1 MSRLFRLML
10 GLALALG
17 VLALGAGPA
26 VAKDSTPSSWKITR
40 YDVVATVDSS
50 GTAKVALSI
59 DFDFA
64 RDAGHG
70 PFVTL
75 PLRQQIGGD
84 PDHWR
89 MLDVSNVTATS
100 PSGAAADLQLTS
112 NDDALL
118 VRIGDERRTWTGVQ
132 SYDIAYTIRGLIAPK
147 QAQSGLDEVNWNAVG
162 PGWQVPLRGI
172 TASITGPVP
181 VTKTACFSGESYD
194 TPCQATS
201 AGSSATFATTALDKG
216 EPMQV
221 VAGFPA
227 GTFTGADARIEK
239 RYWVGNM
246 FPLTPATGAATGAAT
261 LLGLSGLWWYLRR
274 NGDRAYAGLTPGV
287 RPAPGAEVPEGR
299 ATAVPVAVAFTP
311 PAGTRP
317 GEVGVLLDATAD
329 GIDVTATIIDLSVR
343 GYLTITP
350 LDKKSYSFVR
360 TGNPQRLDKF
370 ERDVLDRLFDGE
382 HAIDTAGI
390 KARHDTS
397 LMTDT
402 QNDLRERVTND
413 LHWFRGNPLAAQVVA
428 IAVGV
433 ALIVAGV
440 GVGFG
445 LAYAAGYGLVGAALV
460 ITGLGVIA
468 SMRLFSART
477 AEGSVVLAQALGFR
491 RYLETAEAGQI
502 RFEEGIDVFSRYL
515 PWAIVFGVTDHWV
528 KVFQQLA
535 AEGRYSFDSMGWYVG
550 ASLNPHQF
558 ADSMSQFSSSM
569 SSAMTSAT
577 SGSSGGSGFSGGG
590 GFGGGG
596 GGGW

>member
-1 MSRLFRLML
+1 MGRLSRFVL

-50 GTAKVALSI
+50 GTATMHLSL

-64 RDAGHG
+64 QDDGHG

-89 MLDVSNVTATS
+89 MLDVSDVTATS
-100 PSGAAADLQLTS
+100 PSGASADVQLTT

-172 TASITGPVP
+172 TATIIGPVP
-181 VTKTACFSGESYD
+181 VTKTACFRGESYA
-194 TPCQATS
+194 TPCQAS
-201 AGSSATFATTALDKG
+201 ASAATASFATPALAKG

-274 NGDRAYAGLTPGV
+274 NGDRAYVGLTPGL
-287 RPAPGAEVPEGR
+287 RPADGAEVAQARGR
-299 ATAVPVAVAFTP
+299 SVPVAVAFTP
-311 PAGTRP
+311 PAGARP
-317 GEVGVLLDATAD
+317 GEVGVLIDATAD
-329 GIDVTATIIDLSVR
+329 GVDVTATIIDLSVR

-350 LDKKSYSFVR
+350 LGKKDYSFAR
-360 TGNPQRLDKF
+360 TGIPAELDRF
-370 ERDVLDRLFDGE
+370 ELDVLDRLFAG
-382 HAIDTAGI
+382 AQQIDTEGL
-390 KARHDTS
+390 KARKS
-397 LMTDT
+397 SALMTET
-402 QNDLRERVTND
+402 QTDLRERVTND
-413 LHWFRGNPLAAQVVA
+413 LHWFRANPLAAQMAALGVG
-428 IAVGV
+428 IALIAAGV
-433 ALIVAGV
+433 A
-440 GVGFG
+440 VGFG
-445 LAYAAGYGLVGAALV
+445 LAYAAGFGLVGAALV
-460 ITGLGVIA
+460 ITGLGVMV
-468 SMRLFSART
+468 SMRRFSART
-477 AEGSVVLAQALGFR
+477 AEGSAVLAQSLGFK

-502 RFEEGIDVFSRYL
+502 RFEEGMDVFSRYL
-515 PWAIVFGVTDHWV
+515 PYAIVFGVTAHWV

-550 ASLNPHQF
+550 TSLNPHHF